1 MTHIRLSTSC
11 KWCERQ
17 DVTVDVEQSARA
29 ACSSDVVMHGIA
41 STTKEYGDVKSMIVC
56 SR

>member
-1 MTHIRLSTSC
+1 MTHMRWSNTS

-17 DVTVDVEQSARA
+17 YFKVDVEQSARA

>member
-1 MTHIRLSTSC
+1 MTQIRLSRSS

-29 ACSSDVVMHGIA
+29 ACSSDVVMHGNA
-41 STTKEYGDVKSMIVC
+41 STTKEHGDVKSMMVC